1 MISAGTLILI
11 VLGLCLFETVSSLD
25 NAVINADV
33 LATVGASGRRWFFTW
48 GMIFAV
54 FVVRGALPWVIVW
67 IALPE
72 AGPIGAFTAALSR
85 NQAIAGAVSSAA
97 PILLM
102 GGGMFLALLFLHW
115 LFLEPKHFGLA
126 GEKFFARHGV
136 WFYAFA
142 AVLLAVITWFALR
155 RSSQL
160 AFSAIVGSTAFFI
173 THGFRENAEDQSRRL
188 AQPGL
193 SDLSKILY
201 LEIIDATFSIDGV
214 LGAFAFTFF
223 VPLIILGNGLGAVI
237 VRQITIGNIERI
249 RKLIYLKNGAMYSI
263 FILGAVMMSEAFG
276 AHLPQWVS
284 PAGTVM
290 IIGGSFTRSVWEVR
304 KGSRGAGTP

>member
-85 NQAIAGAVSSAA
+85 NPAIAGAVSSAA

-304 KGSRGAGTP
+304 KGSRGAGTS

>member
-85 NQAIAGAVSSAA
+85 NPAIAGAVSSAA